1 MRCIWCAALRCM
13 CFRDRRGA
21 FEPAEEGPSRP
32 GSLSLLDKKRLQQN
46 FARTRLHTHTRTSPA
61 PKVCQ
66 RCSLRTH
73 QGQREAYNRAC
84 GSVTRYFGAFLG
96 KIPGSVLVPMVTIAP
111 ILSMTNR
118 GTTSVVYDHVAQQND
133 GTTPRTRHVCVAP
146 GHRYRSEGKT
156 IPQKWSPVSLP
167 VSSATPLYG
176 TPLAV

>member
-1 MRCIWCAALRCM
+1 MRCM

-32 GSLSLLDKKRLQQN
+32 GSLSLLDKKRLQHD

-61 PKVCQ
+61 PKICR

-73 QGQREAYNRAC
+73 QGQREANNRAC

-133 GTTPRTRHVCVAP
+133 GTTARHVCVLP

-156 IPQKWSPVSLP
+156 VLHNWSPVSLP
-167 VSSATPLYG
+167 VPSATSL
-176 TPLAV
+176 

>member
-1 MRCIWCAALRCM
+1 MRCIWCATLRCM

-61 PKVCQ
+61 PKVCR

-73 QGQREAYNRAC
+73 QGQREANNRAF
-84 GSVTRYFGAFLG
+84 GSVTLYFEAFLG
-96 KIPGSVLVPMVTIAP
+96 KMPGSVLVPMVTIAP

-118 GTTSVVYDHVAQQND
+118 RTTSVVYDHVAQQND
-133 GTTPRTRHVCVAP
+133 GTTQCTEHVIVVP

-156 IPQKWSPVSLP
+156 ILQKFSSVALP
-167 VSSATPLYG
+167 DPSATSL
-176 TPLAV
+176 